1 MALARE
7 SFGEELAEVSVAQNG
22 DFEGLGFEVLGAE
35 VRLVVVRLGG
45 VDRTDAESIFERDME
60 REGRGASETEICLVT
75 EKEKRTEEKTGR
87 KER

>member
-45 VDRTDAESIFERDME
+45 VDRTDA
-60 REGRGASETEICLVT
+60 
-75 EKEKRTEEKTGR
+75 
-87 KER
+87 

>member
-7 SFGEELAEVSVAQNG
+7 SFGEELAEVSEAQNG

-60 REGRGASETEICLVT
+60 REGRG
-75 EKEKRTEEKTGR
+75 GR
-87 KER
+87 GGKGMEMEGKGRGESLGYC

>member
-7 SFGEELAEVSVAQNG
+7 SFGEKLTEVAEAQNG

-45 VDRTDAESIFERDME
+45 VDGSYAEAESIFESRLE
-60 REGRGASETEICLVT
+60 REG
-75 EKEKRTEEKTGR
+75 
-87 KER
+87 